1 MTFRSLGVERSM
13 IRGRWKTRLVG
24 ECVPAYCFVGTPGH
38 RTAGQGGIRHHHGR
52 RNQGVRRDPWSTRG
66 VGIGRHGLLLR
77 NQRVADSGSAY
88 EAVTDIC
95 GRNHASDI
103 PSSRGSTSAGCSPAL
118 PVAMAHRHAHIGRP
132 TIRHGAEY
140 LRLIRVRRT
149 ICRGRRRRGGRRRAA
164 PLTATRARRRAPAR
178 TCRGRVRRCRAG
190 TGSGRMPPNRRRGTA
205 ARPMALRWSHQPH
218 RLSDRARVGSVDQR
232 QALDQ
237 LVNSIH
243 PVHPAGCAGTTTLA
257 GLQRTRFSKRDRD
270 QGNGASVR

>member
-1 MTFRSLGVERSM
+1 MPRNTHGVS
-13 IRGRWKTRLVG
+13 
-24 ECVPAYCFVGTPGH
+24 AS
-38 RTAGQGGIRHHHGR
+38 R
-52 RNQGVRRDPWSTRG
+52 R
-66 VGIGRHGLLLR
+66 
-77 NQRVADSGSAY
+77 
-88 EAVTDIC
+88 VT
-95 GRNHASDI
+95 
-103 PSSRGSTSAGCSPAL
+103 
-118 PVAMAHRHAHIGRP
+118 
-132 TIRHGAEY
+132 
-140 LRLIRVRRT
+140 
-149 ICRGRRRRGGRRRAA
+149 CRGRRRRGGRRRAA

-190 TGSGRMPPNRRRGTA
+190 TGIGRHGLLLRNQGAGGCHPNRRRGTAARPMALRWSHQPHRLSDRARVGSVRRCRAGSGRMPPNRRRGTA

-270 QGNGASVR
+270 QGIGASAR